1 MLQAIG
7 ITDRLTE
14 MLERVDSSSSS
25 EYRRLKR
32 RFQHHQ
38 ILLQSDQKLSNE
50 QVQLM
55 VDAILTG
62 EDLEAQMVHVLGKEP
77 SQPPSSG
84 FRAKFSRWT
93 SGSGSKQSHKSSS
106 QRLHLP
112 SVPDPEFLA
121 KLHASSTDQ
130 PVYKETAEK
139 IINLASQRLCTR
151 LENFLN
157 QSLSNAKDGLAKVLR
172 QEAQKKFASNREEA
186 RLRAEAELLNQV
198 RSYLANERE
207 VEGNRYA
214 NRHLDH
220 FLSALK
226 LRTGFVSLYAVLL
239 EKGQAVLVSLMVTSN
254 GN

>member
-7 ITDRLTE
+7 IADRLKE

-25 EYRRLKR
+25 EYTRLKR

-38 ILLQSDQKLSNE
+38 ILLQSDQNLSNE

-55 VDAILTG
+55 VDAILTN
-62 EDLEAQMVHVLGKEP
+62 EDLEAQMVHVLRKEP

-84 FRAKFSRWT
+84 LRARISRWT
-93 SGSGSKQSHKSSS
+93 SGSGSRQSHKSSS

-121 KLHASSTDQ
+121 ELHARSTNQ
-130 PVYKETAEK
+130 TVYKETAEK
-139 IINLASQRLCTR
+139 IISLAGQRLCTR
-151 LENFLN
+151 LEKFLN
-157 QSLSNAKDGLAKVLR
+157 ESLSNAKDGLARVLW
-172 QEAQKKFASNREEA
+172 QEVRKGFASSREEA

-198 RSYLANERE
+198 RSALANERE
-207 VEGNRYA
+207 VEGNLYV

-226 LRTGFVSLYAVLL
+226 LKIGFVSLYVVLL
-239 EKGQAVLVSLMVTSN
+239 EKGEAVLVSLIVTSN